1 MCYLCSERQPYCFGQ
16 TGNPIVLCFVKRP
29 YGGASDKS
37 ATAAEAGVA
46 DSVGINPISSKYTVS
61 IADTNTD
68 TGAFN
73 L

>member
-1 MCYLCSERQPYCFGQ
+1 M
-16 TGNPIVLCFVKRP
+16 RP
-29 YGGASDKS
+29 YGGASDIS